1 MTNSPNFLIYGA
13 TGYTGQL
20 IIRRAIHKGLK
31 PILGGRNEEK
41 LQVLAKKYELDY
53 FVADI
58 NRKDQLS
65 DLVLLAD
72 VILNCAGPFIHTYE
86 AILKAC
92 LKNKT
97 HYVDITGE
105 IDVFEGIAAMDEEI
119 KEAGVMAMPGAGFDV
134 VPTDCLAAYL
144 KSQLPTATHLE
155 LAFISVGGGVS
166 HGTAKT
172 MVESMD
178 KGGAVRVNG
187 FIEQVPFAH
196 KSKKLKIKKKE
207 YLVAAIPWGDVS
219 TAYHSTGIKN
229 IEVFT
234 GVTPGM
240 LRGMRL
246 GNSMGWLFKRN
257 FMKSFLKKTID
268 TRPAGPSDNQRKKA
282 KSIVWGKVTDEA
294 GNEREALLTTPEGYT
309 LTAIAAVDIV
319 EKILAGNA
327 PIGFM
332 TPSKAYGA
340 DLVLEVS
347 GTVREDLFNNRNIE
361 IT

>member
-1 MTNSPNFLIYGA
+1 MVNSPNFLIYGA

-20 IIRRAIHKGLK
+20 IIRHAITKGLK
-31 PILGGRNEEK
+31 PILGGRNEAK
-41 LQVLAKKYELDY
+41 LQALAKKYELEY

-58 NRKDQLS
+58 NHRDQLS

-86 AILKAC
+86 PVLRAC

-105 IDVFEGIAAMDEEI
+105 IAVFEGIAAMDEAI
-119 KEAGVMAMPGAGFDV
+119 KEAGVIALPGAGFDV

-144 KSQLPTATHLE
+144 KSQLPSATHLE
-155 LAFISVGGGVS
+155 LAFITLGGGVS

-172 MVESMD
+172 MIESMD
-178 KGGAVRVNG
+178 QGGAVRVNG
-187 FIEQVPFAH
+187 YIEQVPFAH
-196 KSKKLKIKKKE
+196 KSKKIKIKKKE
-207 YLVAAIPWGDVS
+207 FLVAAIPWGDVS

-234 GVTPGM
+234 GVTSGM

-246 GNSMGWLFKRN
+246 GNSMGWLFKRS

-268 TRPAGPSDNQRKKA
+268 TRPAGPSDEQRKKA
-282 KSIVWGKVTDEA
+282 KSIVWGKVWDDA
-294 GNEREALLTTPEGYT
+294 GKEHEALLTTPEGYT
-309 LTAIAAVDIV
+309 LTAMAAVEIV
-319 EKILAGNA
+319 QQILAGNA
-327 PIGFM
+327 PVGFM

-340 DLVLEVS
+340 DLVLKLPS
-347 GTVREDLFNNRNIE
+347 TVREDLFGNRSIK
-361 IT
+361 IS